1 MTTLNWSLATVAD
14 TAQTLLET
22 NPVLLLSQLGVETD
36 SGLFKVGDGTTPW
49 VDLAYALI
57 NNQQSVWVGV
67 STETG
72 NLLARSAEDGGLV
85 LKSSLFMTAAE
96 HITAL
101 NSNTLLDAMD
111 ATAPLKAAVYRISVL
126 MRSVINALGADY
138 TTLKAANYTGSTVQE
153 RIAALADQVTQ
164 VQGLIDDNATT
175 SSKTWS
181 STRISQ
187 MITNAVS
194 SAMGSLVGAAPE
206 ALDTIYELA
215 AALGENANLVTTI
228 SQDLGSTI
236 RFNVVQN
243 LTPEQRQQARA
254 NMGAASSTFLG
265 TYDEIGNKTLLQHV
279 TESLG
284 AQAPAETLVA
294 EVVTR
299 LTSLDLRTATAR
311 CSMAKTN
318 YDANTGQYTTVEWK
332 RLDLT
337 LAVRSVMSAANA
349 DGLYAKRT
357 ETYYAANGT
366 TVIQTVVYDLVYD
379 AGRSVV
385 SETIYSVT

>member
-1 MTTLNWSLATVAD
+1 MATINWSLATVAD
-14 TAQTLLET
+14 TAQTLFET

-57 NNQQSVWVGV
+57 NNQQSVWVGA
-67 STETG
+67 STEAG
-72 NLLARSAEDGGLV
+72 NLLQRSAEDGGLV
-85 LKSSLFMTAAE
+85 LKSQLFMTAAE

-101 NSNTLLDAMD
+101 NSNTALDAVD
-111 ATAPLKAAVYRISVL
+111 GSEPLKAALYRITVL
-126 MRSVINALGADY
+126 MRSVIGALGSDF
-138 TTLKAANYTGSTVQE
+138 TTLKAANYTGSSVQA
-153 RIAALADQVTQ
+153 RIAAIADQVTQ
-164 VQGLIDDNATT
+164 VQGLIDDNATVT
-175 SSKTWS
+175 SKTWS
-181 STRISQ
+181 STRIAQ
-187 MITNAVS
+187 MISSAVS
-194 SAMGSLVGAAPE
+194 SAMGNLVGSAPE

-243 LTPEQRQQARA
+243 LTPEQRQQARE

-265 TYDEIGNKTLLQHV
+265 NYTEIGDKTLLQHV

-299 LTSLDLRTATAR
+299 LSSLDLRTATAR

-318 YDANTGQYTTVEWK
+318 FDQRTGQYTTVEWK

-337 LAVRSVMSAANA
+337 LAVRSVMSAVDA

-357 ETYYAANGT
+357 ETYFGPNGT

-379 AGRSVV
+379 LNRSVV